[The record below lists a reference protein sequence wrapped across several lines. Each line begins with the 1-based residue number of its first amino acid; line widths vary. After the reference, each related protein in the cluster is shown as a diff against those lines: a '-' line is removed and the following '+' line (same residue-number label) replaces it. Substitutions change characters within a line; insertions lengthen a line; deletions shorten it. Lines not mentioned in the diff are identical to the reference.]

1 LRIIQLI
8 VLQFQLP
15 LVGSETVQVTPLRR
29 TLAFLPNPNALVVV
43 NIGMQAVK
51 LGYVAP
57 TICALSYLGV
67 LANASRFV

>member
-1 LRIIQLI
+1 
-8 VLQFQLP
+8 
-15 LVGSETVQVTPLRR
+15 VQVTPLRR

-57 TICALSYLGV
+57 TICALSDLGV